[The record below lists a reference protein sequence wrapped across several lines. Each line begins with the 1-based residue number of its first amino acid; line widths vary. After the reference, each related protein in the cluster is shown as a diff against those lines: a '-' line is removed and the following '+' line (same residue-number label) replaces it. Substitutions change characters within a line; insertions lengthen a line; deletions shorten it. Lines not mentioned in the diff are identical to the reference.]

1 MYKDMGHLEES
12 IPVFR
17 KVLQYRQLFPQMDE
31 LADLG
36 RIRNM
41 VLLWLNCGRTI
52 VFDLV

>member
-1 MYKDMGHLEES
+1 MYKDMGQLEES
-12 IPVFR
+12 IPMFR

-31 LADLG
+31 LADFG

-52 VFDLV
+52 VSDQI